1 MLARSTRGPAD
12 PGGEVSDQKKTVL
25 VQFVLCLV
33 LAICIVMSFF
43 VAFAALHDG
52 RWLVAW

>member
-1 MLARSTRGPAD
+1 M
-12 PGGEVSDQKKTVL
+12 SDQKKTVL